1 MPLNTEKLEFRI
13 TGDSRGFKN
22 AVKQS
27 EKSVNGFQSRLKG
40 LSSSMKLAFA
50 AAGVAMAG
58 AAVKSALTFDR
69 SMTKIKSLVGIA
81 SDEVDAMGKTA
92 MKMSED
98 TGRSASEAADALFFI
113 TSAGLRGAEAMDVLE
128 ASLKASAVGLGET
141 KSIADL
147 TTSAI
152 NAYGSSNLS
161 AMEATN
167 VLVASVR
174 EGKLE
179 ASELASSMGQV
190 LPVASNM
197 GVSFDEVGAALA
209 AMSRTGTNASVGATQ
224 LTAVLAGLLKPTMD
238 AEKALDEM
246 GLSSTGLKQQIK
258 EQGLLAVL
266 KTLKIEFD
274 KNADAASRVF
284 PNIRAL
290 KAVLDLT
297 GASADVNNKIFR
309 KLENTLGALDTAYQT
324 TSESASQR
332 FDKSLNKISV
342 SATRLAN
349 PIISGLAVALE
360 SLDAFFISDNVV
372 EFGGSLGITSTNM
385 KNLSKSSKSY
395 LEIMVEGL
403 KKINLEYAKAKAL
416 VGPVLPPTPNFDLSD
431 LLGDDKPKKVKEL
444 GIGFTQLSKIFKKNE
459 GFKVGEIIPQ
469 TSIEK
474 SNELI
479 ANIGKLFTG
488 FTDLNTFV
496 MTGVNLSDVFSIAKK
511 SADDLKT
518 ATEVLTEGFQNIA
531 FAVAASFVNM
541 ALAGDKS
548 ILQIINSLA
557 KMILQ
562 MTVALVIMTA
572 LRTLMGDVQAT
583 AQLATT
589 LAVAGGIIAGA
600 GLIALATNEKPK
612 EFASGGIVTSPTI
625 GMVGEAGSEAIIPL
639 SKLPQMMGA
648 MGGGNSNGQFTL
660 RGQDLILAL
669 ERAGN
674 FKARI
679 TG

>member
-40 LSSSMKLAFA
+40 LASTMKLAFA
-50 AAGVAMAG
+50 GGGVAMAG
-58 AAVKSALTFDR
+58 AAIKSALSFDR

-92 MKMSED
+92 MKMSKD
-98 TGRSASEAADALFFI
+98 TGRSATEAADALFFI

-246 GLSSTGLKQQIK
+246 GLSSAGLKQQIK
-258 EQGLLAVL
+258 EEGLLSVL

-297 GASADVNNKIFR
+297 GASADVNNRIF
-309 KLENTLGALDTAYQT
+309 KTLETTLGDLDTAFT
-324 TSESASQR
+324 TTAESASHK
-332 FDKSLNKISV
+332 FDKSLKDLQNTGTTLGSYILPVLNNIINTIKNPFGDWVKDDFKRKMDTLMNKV
-342 SATRLAN
+342 KKD
-349 PIISGLAVALE
+349 LE
-360 SLDAFFISDNVV
+360 DTKKGAKDLKDELDNVA
-372 EFGGSLGITSTNM
+372 E
-385 KNLSKSSKSY
+385 
-395 LEIMVEGL
+395 
-403 KKINLEYAKAKAL
+403 
-416 VGPVLPPTPNFDLSD
+416 VL
-431 LLGDDKPKKVKEL
+431 KPKEIGV
-444 GIGFTQLSKIFKKNE
+444 GFTQLSEIFKKNQ

-479 ANIGKLFTG
+479 ASIGNLKTG

-496 MTGVNLSDVFSIAKK
+496 MTGVNLSEVFSVAKE
-511 SADDLKT
+511 SANDLKT
-518 ATEVLTEGFQNIA
+518 ATEVLTEGFKNIA

-541 ALAGDKS
+541 AMAGDKS

-648 MGGGNSNGQFTL
+648 MSGGNSNGQFTL